1 MMGYILF
8 WAVGLMIFIVFNIKK
23 IYIGDDKQGIFI
35 VFMMI
40 FYLFIFFILNLM
52 FGILY
57 LVSNFKGV

>member
-1 MMGYILF
+1 MMEYILF
-8 WAVGLMIFIVFNIKK
+8 WAVGLMIFIIFNIKK

-40 FYLFIFFILNLM
+40 FYLFIFFILNLT

>member
-40 FYLFIFFILNLM
+40 FYLFIFFILNLT